1 LGVAAKDCIVKTGE
15 ALVVLAVQP
24 GAATSLY
31 IWVVWLEV
39 FKKVSGN
46 LVIVVVGSDVKD
58 SSVIGIKK
66 EVGLVEERGE

>member
-1 LGVAAKDCIVKTGE
+1 MSAPLSSKRKASW
-15 ALVVLAVQP
+15 VQP

-66 EVGLVEERGE
+66 GVGLVEERGE